1 MKQDRY
7 PIVGD
12 LIVQKSDGREY
23 FGCVYN
29 KTKDKYGHETV
40 YIAWS
45 QTPPDYQPEYG
56 YSATNIHNLRKTF
69 DVIKDS

>member
-29 KTKDKYGHETV
+29 KTMDKYGERV
-40 YIAWS
+40 YIVWS
-45 QTPPDYQPEYG
+45 EPPPDYQPQHG